1 MDRNMRGKANQG
13 KRRGIRK
20 LGYEEWRRRELE
32 RLVIYS
38 GYRDEDKLQMLK
50 EVLGDGKG
58 QGVYR

>member
-1 MDRNMRGKANQG
+1 MDRNMRGKANAG

-38 GYRDEDKLQMLK
+38 GYRDEDKIQMLK
-50 EVLGDGKG
+50 EVHDAVQREG
-58 QGVYR
+58 